1 MREKIMWL
9 MIFAVSILAGII
21 GALYMAKKIE
31 KTGLFSFTD
40 RAWLVKVLAV
50 LTVVVAAVILCAV
63 FDVTNTIIIF
73 MHLAVFML
81 VGDLV
86 VFVSGKVSGRALPS
100 GKVQIVAL
108 TACLIYL
115 CIGWYLMHGLWE
127 TDYLIE
133 TDKSIG
139 KLRIAQIADT
149 HIGCGFSGK
158 EFGEKLEKVQQADPD
173 VLVITGDFVDDGTNR
188 QDMLDAC
195 AALGNFK
202 TRYGT
207 YFCLGNHDFGYYSS
221 ERRGYSGED
230 LIAEMEKNGV
240 TVLRDESVLID
251 GRFYLIGRCD
261 AGYGRADRASAD
273 ELMKDLDS
281 DYYTVMLDHQPT
293 DYDAEA
299 AAGVDLVL
307 SGHTHGGQ
315 LFPLEFIQPLI
326 SQNDNVHGLVTRGRT
341 DFIVTDGFSDWEIK
355 FRTGCKSEY
364 NIIVVAEGRKA
375 VR

>member
-1 MREKIMWL
+1 MWL
-9 MIFAVSILAGII
+9 MIFAVSILAGLA
-21 GALYMAKKIE
+21 GALYMAKKIGN
-31 KTGLFSFTD
+31 TGIFSFTD
-40 RAWLVKVLAV
+40 RAWLVKVLSV
-50 LTVVVAAVILCAV
+50 LTVVLAAVILCAV

-81 VGDLV
+81 TGDLV
-86 VFVSGKVSGRALPS
+86 VFVSGKVSGKALPA

-108 TACLIYL
+108 AACLIYL

-127 TDYLIE
+127 TDYLIA
-133 TDKSIG
+133 TDKQIG

-158 EFGEKLEKVQQADPD
+158 EFGDKLEKVQAAEPD

-202 TRYGT
+202 TKYGI

-251 GRFYLIGRCD
+251 GRFYLIGRSD

-273 ELMKDLDS
+273 KLMKDLDR
-281 DYYTVMLDHQPT
+281 DIYTVMLDHQPT

-315 LFPLEFIQPLI
+315 LFPLEFIQPLV
-326 SQNDNVHGLVTRGRT
+326 SQNDNVRGLVTRGGT
-341 DFIVTDGFSDWEIK
+341 DFIVTDGFSDWEVK

-364 NIIVVAEGRKA
+364 NIITVAQNRTDGK
-375 VR
+375 